1 MIYKPLMIDEVWK
14 IALLAAYFKGDC
26 EDLSPVEYDGI
37 AGEAEEILNDCE
49 GKYEW
54 EDV

>member
-1 MIYKPLMIDEVWK
+1 MRKACERPWIC
-14 IALLAAYFKGDC
+14 FKGDC
-26 EDLSPVEYDGI
+26 EDLSDKEYETI

-49 GKYEW
+49 GKFEW